1 MKLPKVSREQK
12 IEMVGRLIEKNECLC
27 AALCCKS
34 WKIGENVFLQ
44 LVREHGSESSKAVWE
59 VR

>member
-1 MKLPKVSREQK
+1 MKLPKPSREQK
-12 IEMVGRLIEKNECLC
+12 IEMIVRLIKKEECLC
-27 AALCCKS
+27 AALCCKN

>member
-12 IEMVGRLIEKNECLC
+12 IKMVGRLIKKNECLC

-34 WKIGENVFLQ
+34 WKIGETVFLQ
-44 LVREHGSESSKAVWE
+44 LVREHGGESAKEAWGVK
-59 VR
+59 